1 MSFDLIGFGIL
12 WDMDGVLVDSGD
24 AHYLAWKETFSE
36 IGNEFTFEMFQDTFG
51 MNNEG
56 ILKKLCGD
64 AATDDFIARV
74 GDRKE
79 TLFRD
84 MMQGNVKILPG
95 VVYWLD
101 RFSDLGAKQAI
112 ASSAPPENISAQ
124 LAEARVEK
132 YLDAIVSGFDL
143 PGKPNPDVFISA
155 AKEIRID
162 PQKCVVIEDAVAG
175 VEGAK
180 RAGMKC
186 IAVTT
191 TNPRAAL
198 RNADYVFDSLEE
210 LTLEHIK
217 TLFCDI

>member
-1 MSFDLIGFGIL
+1 MILDLNGYGIL

-24 AHYLAWKETFSE
+24 AHFLSWKEIFNELGLEFSFETFQE
-36 IGNEFTFEMFQDTFG
+36 TFG
-51 MNNEG
+51 MNNKG
-56 ILKKLCGD
+56 ILKKLCGER
-64 AATDDFIARV
+64 ATDDFIAQV

-79 TLFRD
+79 RLFRD
-84 MMQGNVKILPG
+84 MVRGHVEIFPG
-95 VVYWLD
+95 VVHWLE
-101 RFSDLGAKQAI
+101 RFSELGAKQAI

-124 LAEARVEK
+124 LAEVGVEI
-132 YLDAIVSGFDL
+132 YLDAIVSGFDM
-143 PGKPNPDVFISA
+143 PGKPNPDVFLAA
-155 AKEIRID
+155 AKEICIN

-191 TNPRAAL
+191 TNSRDAL
-198 RNADYVFDSLEE
+198 QGADYVFDSLEE

-217 TLFCDI
+217 SILL

>member
-1 MSFDLIGFGIL
+1 MSFDLEGFGIV

-36 IGNEFTFEMFQDTFG
+36 IGNEFTLEMFQETFG
-51 MNNEG
+51 MNNAG

-64 AATDDFIARV
+64 AATNDFIARV

-79 TLFRD
+79 ILFRD
-84 MMQGNVKILPG
+84 MMKGNVKILSG
-95 VVYWLD
+95 VMHWLN
-101 RFSDLGAKQAI
+101 RFSELGAKQAI
-112 ASSAPPENISAQ
+112 ASSAPPENISAL
-124 LAEARVEK
+124 LAEVRVEK
-132 YLDAIVSGFDL
+132 FLDAIVSGFDM
-143 PGKPNPDVFISA
+143 PGKPNPDVFLAA

-162 PQKCVVIEDAVAG
+162 PQNCVVIEDAVAG

-191 TNPRAAL
+191 TNPRDAL
-198 RNADYVFDSLEE
+198 QVADYVFDSLEE
-210 LTLEHIK
+210 LTMDHIK
-217 TLFCDI
+217 SLFL

>member
-1 MSFDLIGFGIL
+1 
-12 WDMDGVLVDSGD
+12 
-24 AHYLAWKETFSE
+24 
-36 IGNEFTFEMFQDTFG
+36 
-51 MNNEG
+51 
-56 ILKKLCGD
+56 
-64 AATDDFIARV
+64 
-74 GDRKE
+74 
-79 TLFRD
+79 
-84 MMQGNVKILPG
+84 
-95 VVYWLD
+95 
-101 RFSDLGAKQAI
+101 
-112 ASSAPPENISAQ
+112 
-124 LAEARVEK
+124 
-132 YLDAIVSGFDL
+132 L